1 MQKKQKIIHQA
12 QNMQNAKGYQTYKT
26 KKAHNIR
33 VINITNNARLH
44 FFVIETMLHFKIKK
58 GKI

>member
-1 MQKKQKIIHQA
+1 
-12 QNMQNAKGYQTYKT
+12 MQNAKGYQTYKT

-33 VINITNNARLH
+33 IININYQTSNARLH